1 MRDWNQE
8 DSEGRTG
15 SDEQEVKNG
24 NPKHSH
30 RPNENDSFQSW
41 IKSVTLALLML

>member
-1 MRDWNQE
+1 MKGGE
-8 DSEGRTG
+8 KALGVG
-15 SDEQEVKNG
+15 SAEQKVKNG
-24 NPKHSH
+24 SPEHSH